1 VWLGAADGT
10 EYSDGRSLI
19 FDCECGVAECGGT
32 FARISFSD
40 HEVIWSK
47 IGRTEQTSIGPFRF
61 DREQYEAAVA
71 TIASA

>member
-1 VWLGAADGT
+1 
-10 EYSDGRSLI
+10 
-19 FDCECGVAECGGT
+19 
-32 FARISFSD
+32 
-40 HEVIWSK
+40 VIWSK